1 MSKDRHIR
9 AIIVVLYICIT
20 IFIDCTG
27 YATGTLTLP
36 SKLKTI
42 EEEAF
47 YGDKSIG
54 SVVLP
59 NTIKKIGDRAFANSS
74 LTEITLP
81 SSITSISD
89 SAFDGC
95 KKVIAYTIE
104 NSTAYNFV
112 EAHSNMINRR
122 LLSDT
127 ERKNAALYTYSI
139 IDANACS
146 LTGYVGTASKL
157 TIPAYSIEGIKVT
170 KIADKAFEGNTVISS
185 VTIPETV
192 ESIDEYAFHNCSSLK
207 SVDMKDGVTS
217 IGRRVFENCTSLVDI
232 HLSNKINHMHEYV
245 FLGCSKLKTLTYPL
259 GMVTKPSDRA
269 WTQGWGY
276 DHASAL
282 SKSSVETLI
291 IPDGA
296 TAIMKDAF
304 FDATSLKNVY
314 IPASVTS
321 FDQDPGNSGVTHTAF
336 QNITKIITIYGV
348 KGSTSETYAKAK
360 GIAFVDQS
368 ATPTVSP
375 TPTIPPT
382 LKPSTVT
389 PKPATATPSPV
400 VYTIKY
406 NANGGSG
413 APSSQTKTKD
423 VTLTLSSTK
432 PTRSGY
438 TFLGWSTS
446 SIATTAT
453 YAAGGTYTKNANAT
467 LYAVW
472 EKIPVYTISYN
483 ANGGSGAPSSQ
494 TKTKD
499 VALVLSS
506 TKPTRS
512 GYTFLGWA
520 ASSSATIVSYYP
532 GDTYYTNK
540 NITLYAV
547 WELDHTTFIVKHGS
561 EVIIADGYV
570 EGYFACGEGAGK
582 GATATFTITADDPWT
597 VRATDTSWMT
607 VSTQDGTKAVITIGD
622 VQDGES
628 YSSTLIFTCNGER
641 YDLYVTLDKPGSTPK
656 PATATP
662 KPATATPNPVIDEPE
677 FSASFYN
684 TSKTIVLGERWLI
697 EGSISVTG
705 GSGYLGKVTINAEG
719 VANSYMTQDF
729 TAHSFSSVEFKYWY
743 AIDTTEAPWNIP
755 GTYNIRVWAKDTN
768 EVGGTNELA
777 RMTIIIQE
785 DDTIHTAN
793 PSSWLQ
799 GRFSYL
805 ETVLPTG
812 KYWNEVSGATSVTLS
827 GGKANYSTKISNTQC
842 PSHNTT
848 ATCGKFPSAIGTTF
862 TQCFG
867 FSEMLGYYLT
877 GIKPYGGGWEMIG
890 AYQVAQS
897 SAVRAE
903 IVNHLIPGD
912 IVCYKYSSTSSS
924 EGHKMMITN
933 VVNDV
938 IYYVAANEGGR
949 CQIAR
954 SSMNRSE
961 LLNKTVFFVLKYPG
975 DK

>member
-1 MSKDRHIR
+1 MHVFNTSIDIRRNIKYNLHGFPNVRPILPFHTKEGDKNMSKDRHIR

-321 FDQDPGNSGVTHTAF
+321 FDQDPGNPGVTHTAF

-406 NANGGSG
+406 NANGL
-413 APSSQTKTKD
+413 P
-423 VTLTLSSTK
+423 
-432 PTRSGY
+432 
-438 TFLGWSTS
+438 
-446 SIATTAT
+446 
-453 YAAGGTYTKNANAT
+453 
-467 LYAVW
+467 
-472 EKIPVYTISYN
+472 
-483 ANGGSGAPSSQ
+483 
-494 TKTKD
+494 
-499 VALVLSS
+499 
-506 TKPTRS
+506 
-512 GYTFLGWA
+512 A
-520 ASSSATIVSYYP
+520 ASQLLRHMLPEAHIQRMQMRRCM
-532 GDTYYTNK
+532 
-540 NITLYAV
+540 LYGRKFLSIRSPIMRMA
-547 WELDHTTFIVKHGS
+547 
-561 EVIIADGYV
+561 A
-570 EGYFACGEGAGK
+570 A
-582 GATATFTITADDPWT
+582 
-597 VRATDTSWMT
+597 
-607 VSTQDGTKAVITIGD
+607 
-622 VQDGES
+622 
-628 YSSTLIFTCNGER
+628 ER
-641 YDLYVTLDKPGSTPK
+641 LLLKPK
-656 PATATP
+656 PRMWL
-662 KPATATPNPVIDEPE
+662 
-677 FSASFYN
+677 SF
-684 TSKTIVLGERWLI
+684 
-697 EGSISVTG
+697 
-705 GSGYLGKVTINAEG
+705 
-719 VANSYMTQDF
+719 
-729 TAHSFSSVEFKYWY
+729 
-743 AIDTTEAPWNIP
+743 
-755 GTYNIRVWAKDTN
+755 
-768 EVGGTNELA
+768 
-777 RMTIIIQE
+777 
-785 DDTIHTAN
+785 
-793 PSSWLQ
+793 
-799 GRFSYL
+799 
-805 ETVLPTG
+805 
-812 KYWNEVSGATSVTLS
+812 
-827 GGKANYSTKISNTQC
+827 
-842 PSHNTT
+842 
-848 ATCGKFPSAIGTTF
+848 
-862 TQCFG
+862 
-867 FSEMLGYYLT
+867 
-877 GIKPYGGGWEMIG
+877 
-890 AYQVAQS
+890 
-897 SAVRAE
+897 
-903 IVNHLIPGD
+903 
-912 IVCYKYSSTSSS
+912 
-924 EGHKMMITN
+924 
-933 VVNDV
+933 
-938 IYYVAANEGGR
+938 
-949 CQIAR
+949 
-954 SSMNRSE
+954 
-961 LLNKTVFFVLKYPG
+961 
-975 DK
+975 